1 MLHHC
6 DCYCKLFILHQTST
20 CKFYR
25 NIKQSL
31 TLINPA
37 TFKKFMP
44 GMTRFDVQDS
54 LRVFEKNYH
63 FFIFSKRNTN
73 FSMSFFGHFEK
84 SFCLKIHGGGVWSHL
99 LDEKSWNLIEKIEE
113 KILSLKIYSTRII
126 PKIFPKI
133 CSTRKRKKYQN
144 FNSFSIKKLQ
154 KRKNLNE

>member
-1 MLHHC
+1 M
-6 DCYCKLFILHQTST
+6 
-20 CKFYR
+20 R
-25 NIKQSL
+25 IKIWL
-31 TLINPA
+31 TLINRA

-73 FSMSFFGHFEK
+73 FSMSFFGDFEK
-84 SFCLKIHGGGVWSHL
+84 SFCLKIHGGGMKSSSRWKILKSHRE
-99 LDEKSWNLIEKIEE
+99 DWR

-133 CSTRKRKKYQN
+133 CSTRNRKKYQN